1 MEKGE
6 GSSSPR
12 GRPKRSHIRK
22 TEVISYEKS
31 VVQLSKEGR
40 QTHLVVDR
48 ARKTPLN
55 THGRSYST
63 VFDNTSPQYNWLRSG
78 WIVEERRIMLTGRLY
93 RYYYDPIG
101 QVYGT
106 RYEVEQIWAYIDMN
120 KNKKKH
126 EVIIID

>member
-1 MEKGE
+1 MAVGE
-6 GSSSPR
+6 GSSSSR

-31 VVQLSKEGR
+31 VVQLSREGR
-40 QTHLVVDR
+40 QTHLVVER

-55 THGRSYST
+55 TRGRSYST
-63 VFDNTSPQYNWLRSG
+63 VFDNTSPQYNWLRNG
-78 WIVEERRIMLTGRLY
+78 WLVEERRIMLTGRLY

-106 RYEVEQIWAYIDMN
+106 RYEVEQMCAYIDRDRN
-120 KNKKKH
+120 RKKR
-126 EVIIID
+126 EIIIID

>member
-1 MEKGE
+1 MEVGE
-6 GSSSPR
+6 GSSSR
-12 GRPKRSHIRK
+12 GRPKRPRIRK

-31 VVQLSKEGR
+31 VVQLSREGR

-55 THGRSYST
+55 TRGRSYST
-63 VFDNTSPQYNWLRSG
+63 VFDNTSPQYNWLRDG
-78 WIVEERRIMLTGRLY
+78 WLVEERRIMLTGRLY
-93 RYYYDPIG
+93 RYYYDPLG

-106 RYEVEQIWAYIDMN
+106 RHEVEQICAYIDRN
-120 KNKKKH
+120 KNRKKR